1 MQAIPYILILHNI
14 RSAQN
19 VGSLF
24 RSCDALGI
32 SKIFLSAITPAPLDR
47 FGRDRGDITKT
58 ALGAEK
64 NIPWEQYQD
73 IFDLFET
80 LKLQGYQIVAI
91 EQSENSVDYKS
102 FSASQKTAFILGN
115 EVEGL
120 PKEVLENVDVVVEIP
135 MAGEKESLNV
145 SVAGP
150 VAMFRILNK

>member
-1 MQAIPYILILHNI
+1 MQANSYILILHDI

-24 RSCDALGI
+24 RSSDALGI
-32 SKIFLSAITPAPLDR
+32 SKIYLSQITPSPVDR
-47 FGRDRGDITKT
+47 FGRDRSDISKT

-73 IFDLFET
+73 ISELIKEM
-80 LKLQGYQIVAI
+80 KSEGYSVVAI
-91 EQSENSVDYKS
+91 EQSENSVDYKD
-102 FSASQKTAFILGN
+102 FKKVEKIAFVLGN

-120 PKEVLENVDVVVEIP
+120 SKEVLNKVDFIVEIP
-135 MAGEKESLNV
+135 MRGKKESLNV

-150 VAMFRILNK
+150 VAMFRILDN